1 MKRILQGAKDV
12 KGLKV
17 TSSSAETAKEVAALK
32 ENVYEALCDDLN
44 TPIALSHLFDAVRI
58 VNQVK
63 DGKLAIGEQEKQT
76 LEFLLGTVATDVM
89 GIEPEQEAASDGG
102 VNKVMDALVNMVLEE
117 RKIAKANKDWAK
129 SDKIRDDLK
138 AIGVL
143 IKDTKDGIEW
153 SLE

>member
-1 MKRILQGAKDV
+1 M
-12 KGLKV
+12 
-17 TSSSAETAKEVAALK
+17 
-32 ENVYEALCDDLN
+32 N

-63 DGKLAIGEQEKQT
+63 DGKQTIGAQEKET
-76 LEFLLGTVATDVM
+76 LEFLLSVIATDVL
-89 GIEPEQEAASDGG
+89 GIAPEQEAAAADNG

-153 SLE
+153 TLE